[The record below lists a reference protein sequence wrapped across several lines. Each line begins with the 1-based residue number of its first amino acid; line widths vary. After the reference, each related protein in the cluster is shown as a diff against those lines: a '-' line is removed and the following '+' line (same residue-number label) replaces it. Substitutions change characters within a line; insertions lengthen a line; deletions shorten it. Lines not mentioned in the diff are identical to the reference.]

1 MTIVQNTGV
10 VEQCAKVTSRN
21 VFLAGISSVLLF
33 FFGHATHHSKIDTL
47 VILESVEQAYEPLAL
62 SSGQD
67 VALCQDVAD
76 LVQLEQQLLAH
87 DLQGADFTCVLLL
100 GQVHLSITT
109 LADLREDLEVALP
122 QPSASLAEVG
132 TLAAQVLCEGI
143 VVFFFGS
150 FGRRRVLGLEL
161 GETVLAGMDVG
172 KEVVVVVEE
181 VCISGQSCRSVSG
194 QKPYTAA

>member
-1 MTIVQNTGV
+1 
-10 VEQCAKVTSRN
+10 
-21 VFLAGISSVLLF
+21 LLL

-181 VCISGQSCRSVSG
+181 VCISGQS
-194 QKPYTAA
+194 